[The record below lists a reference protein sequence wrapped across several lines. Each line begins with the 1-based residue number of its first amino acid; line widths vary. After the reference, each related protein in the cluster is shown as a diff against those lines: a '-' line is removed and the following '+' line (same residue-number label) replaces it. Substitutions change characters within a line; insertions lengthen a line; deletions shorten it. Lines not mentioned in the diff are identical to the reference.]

1 MATNTLTTL
10 TLKELTARIDP
21 NGNAARIAE
30 VLHQKNMILDDIP
43 WMESNETF
51 SNRTVRRA
59 AEPTG
64 TYRKLNAGVA
74 YEASKTIPVV
84 DVIGML
90 ESYSKVDVR
99 LAEAAPNGAAAFRS
113 QEDMAFVGGMGK
125 TFAESLI
132 YGNAAELPE
141 EFTGLA
147 PRMDAAT
154 DTNVIDA
161 GGSGSDCTSIFVVTW
176 DVADGVHGIYGRGS
190 QGGLQMHDEGIV
202 VMGEKPVAGTASAQT
217 LINRWYVTHF
227 AWEGGLAVRDPQYM
241 GRVASIESSKTGTS
255 NIFSEDDL
263 IDLLVEMETGPST
276 RIYMHRN
283 IMAQAWKRLKDK
295 NNVFFGRNE
304 GLDAGGMPLN
314 FNGFPIRQVDQ
325 ISITET
331 AL

>member
-1 MATNTLTTL
+1 MATNTLLVL

-30 VLHQKNMILDDIP
+30 VLHEKNQILDDIP
-43 WMESNETF
+43 WAESNETF
-51 SNRTVRRA
+51 SHRTVRRA
-59 AEPTG
+59 SEPTG
-64 TYRKLNAGVA
+64 TYRQLNKGVA
-74 YEASKTIPVV
+74 WEASRTIPVV
-84 DVIGML
+84 DVIGLL

-99 LAEAAPNGAAAFRS
+99 LAEAHPAGPQAFRN
-113 QEDMAFVGGMGK
+113 QEDMSFVGGMGK

-147 PRMDAAT
+147 PRVDSAS

-161 GGSGSDCTSIFVVTW
+161 GGDGSDCTSIYIVTW
-176 DVADGVHGIYGRGS
+176 GLDMAHGIYGRGS
-190 QGGLQMHDEGIV
+190 AAGLRMHDMGIV
-202 VMGEKPVAGTASAQT
+202 ALDEKAVAGTASAAT
-217 LINRWYVTHF
+217 LMNRWYVTHF
-227 AWEGGLAVRDPQYM
+227 AWEGGLSVRDPQAI
-241 GRVASIESSKTGTS
+241 GRICSIESGKSDTS

-263 IDLLVEMETGPST
+263 IDLLVEMETGPTT

>member
-1 MATNTLTTL
+1 MATNTLTVL
-10 TLKELTARIDP
+10 TLKELTARMDP

-30 VLHQKNMILDDIP
+30 VLHEKNQILDDIP
-43 WMESNETF
+43 WIESNETF

-64 TYRKLNAGVA
+64 TYRKLNKGVA

-99 LAEAAPNGAAAFRS
+99 LADAFPAGAAAFRS
-113 QEDMAFVGGMGK
+113 QEDMSFVAGMGK
-125 TFAESLI
+125 TFTESLI

-147 PRMDAAT
+147 PRLDAAT

-161 GGSGSDCTSIFVVTW
+161 GGSGSDCTSLFVVTW
-176 DVADGVHGIYGRGS
+176 GLEGVHGIYGRGS
-190 QGGLQMHDEGIV
+190 QGGLQMHDHGIQ
-202 VMGEKPVAGTASAQT
+202 VMDESTSTTVPHT

-227 AWEGGLAVRDPQYM
+227 AWEGGLSVRDPQFM
-241 GRVASIESSKTGTS
+241 GRVASIESSKSGTT

-263 IDLLVEMETGPST
+263 IDLLVEMETGPTT

-283 IMAQAWKRLKDK
+283 VMAQAWKRLKDK

>member
-1 MATNTLTTL
+1 MATNTLSML
-10 TLKELTARIDP
+10 TIKELTARIDP

-30 VLHQKNMILDDIP
+30 VLTQKNQILDDIP
-43 WMESNETF
+43 WSESNETF
-51 SNRTVRRA
+51 SNRTVRRS

-64 TYRKLNAGVA
+64 SYRRLNAGVA
-74 YEASKTIPVV
+74 WEASKTVPIV

-99 LAEAAPNGAAAFRS
+99 LAEAAPGGPNAFRS
-113 QEDMAFVGGMGK
+113 QEDMAFVAGMGK
-125 TFAESLI
+125 TFTESLL

-141 EFTGLA
+141 EFTGFF
-147 PRMDAAT
+147 PRMNATT

-161 GGSGSDCTSIFVVTW
+161 GGSGSDTTSILVVTW
-176 DVADGVHGIYGRGS
+176 GLDMCHGIYGRGS
-190 QGGLQMHDEGIV
+190 QGGLQMHDEGLQVIESSTSTTV
-202 VMGEKPVAGTASAQT
+202 PHT
-217 LINRWYVTHF
+217 LMNRWFVTHF
-227 AWEGGLAVRDPQYM
+227 AWEGGLVVRDPNGM
-241 GRVASIESSKTGTS
+241 GRIVNIESAKAGTS

-263 IDLLVEMETGPST
+263 IDLLVEMETGPTT

-325 ISITET
+325 MSILET
-331 AL
+331 AI

>member
-1 MATNTLTTL
+1 MATNTLTQL

-21 NGNAARIAE
+21 QGNAARIAE
-30 VLHQKNMILDDIP
+30 VLHEKNQMLDDIP
-43 WMESNETF
+43 WSESNETF

-64 TYRKLNAGVA
+64 SYRRLNVGVA
-74 YEASKTIPVV
+74 YEASKTVPIV

-90 ESYSKVDVR
+90 ESYSKVDLR
-99 LAEAAPNGAAAFRS
+99 LAEAGPNGIAAFRS
-113 QEDMAFVGGMGK
+113 QEDMAFVAGMGK
-125 TFAESLI
+125 TFQESLI
-132 YGNAAELPE
+132 YGNASELPE
-141 EFTGLA
+141 EFTGFA

-161 GGSGSDCTSIFVVTW
+161 GGDGSDCTSIYVVTW
-176 DVADGVHGIYGRGS
+176 GLDMCHGIYGRGS
-190 QGGLQMHDEGIV
+190 QGGLQMYDR
-202 VMGEKPVAGTASAQT
+202 GTLVETDSNSLMNT
-217 LINRWYVTHF
+217 WLVTHF
-227 AWEGGLAVRDPQYM
+227 RWEGGLVVRDPQGM
-241 GRVASIESSKTGTS
+241 GRIASIESGKADTS

-263 IDLLVEMETGPST
+263 IDLMVEMEIGPSS
-276 RIYMHRN
+276 RIYMHKN

-295 NNVFFGRNE
+295 NNAFFGRND

-314 FNGFPIRQVDQ
+314 FNGTPIRQIDQ

>member
-1 MATNTLTTL
+1 MATNTLTQL
-10 TLKELTARIDP
+10 TIKELTARIDP

-30 VLHQKNMILDDIP
+30 VLHEKNQILDDIP
-43 WMESNETF
+43 WSESNETF

-64 TYRKLNAGVA
+64 TYRRLNVGVA
-74 YEASKTIPVV
+74 YEASKTVPIV
-84 DVIGML
+84 DVVGLL

-99 LAEAAPNGAAAFRS
+99 LAEAAPNGPEAFRS
-113 QEDMAFVGGMGK
+113 QEDMSFVGGMGK
-125 TFAESLI
+125 TFTESLL
-132 YGNAAELPE
+132 YGNADELPE
-141 EFTGLA
+141 EFTGFF

-161 GGSGSDCTSIFVVTW
+161 GGSGSDCTSILVVTW
-176 DVADGVHGIYGRGS
+176 GLDMCHGIYGKGS
-190 QGGLQMHDEGIV
+190 QGGLQMHDEGIQV
-202 VMGEKPVAGTASAQT
+202 IEDSSN

-227 AWEGGLAVRDPQYM
+227 AWEGGLVVRDPQGM
-241 GRVASIESSKTGTS
+241 GRIASIESSKTGTS

-263 IDLLVEMETGPST
+263 IDLLVEMETGPTT

-325 ISITET
+325 LSITET

>member
-1 MATNTLTTL
+1 MTTNTLTVL

-21 NGNAARIAE
+21 RGNSARIAE
-30 VLHQKNMILDDIP
+30 VLHEKNQILDDIP

-64 TYRKLNAGVA
+64 TYRQLNKGVA
-74 YEASKTIPVV
+74 FEASKTIPVV

-99 LAEAAPNGAAAFRS
+99 LAEAAPGGPAAFRS
-113 QEDMAFVGGMGK
+113 QEDMAFVAGMGK
-125 TFAESLI
+125 TFTESLI

-147 PRMDAAT
+147 PRMDSAS

-176 DVADGVHGIYGRGS
+176 GMDMVHGIYGRGS
-190 QGGLQMHDEGIV
+190 KAGLQMHDMGIQV
-202 VMGEKPVAGTASAQT
+202 IDESTSTTVPHT
-217 LINRWYVTHF
+217 LMNRWYVTHF
-227 AWEGGLAVRDPQYM
+227 SWEGGLAVKDPQGM
-241 GRVASIESSKTGTS
+241 GRVASVESGKSETS

-263 IDLLVEMETGPST
+263 IDLLVEMETGPTT

-283 IMAQAWKRLKDK
+283 VMAQAWKRLKDK

>member
-1 MATNTLTTL
+1 MTTNTLTKL

-30 VLHQKNMILDDIP
+30 VLQEKNQILDDIP

-59 AEPTG
+59 AQPTG
-64 TYRKLNAGVA
+64 TYRQLNKGVA
-74 YEASKTIPVV
+74 FEASKTIPVV

-99 LAEAAPNGAAAFRS
+99 LAEAFPGGAQAFRS

-147 PRMDAAT
+147 PRLDSAS

-161 GGSGSDCTSIFVVTW
+161 GGADSDCTSIFVITW
-176 DVADGVHGIYGRGS
+176 GYEFAHGIYGRGS
-190 QGGLQMHDEGIV
+190 KGGLQMHDHGIQ
-202 VMGEKPVAGTASAQT
+202 VMDESTSTTVPHT

-227 AWEGGLAVRDPQYM
+227 AWEGGLAVRDPSGI
-241 GRVASIESSKTGTS
+241 GRIASIESAKAATA

-263 IDLLVEMETGPST
+263 IDLIVEMETGPST

-283 IMAQAWKRLKDK
+283 VMAQCWKRLKDK

>member
-1 MATNTLTTL
+1 MATNTVTVL

-30 VLHQKNMILDDIP
+30 VLHEKNQILDDIP

-51 SNRTVRRA
+51 SNRTTRRA
-59 AEPTG
+59 SEPTG
-64 TYRKLNAGVA
+64 TYRQLNKGVA
-74 YEASKTIPVV
+74 FEASRTVPVV
-84 DVIGML
+84 DVVGML
-90 ESYSKVDVR
+90 ESYSKIDVR
-99 LAEAAPNGAAAFRS
+99 EAEAFPAGAQAYRS

-125 TFAESLI
+125 TFAESLV

-147 PRMDAAT
+147 QRMDAAA

-161 GGSGSDCTSIFVVTW
+161 GGSGVECTSIFIVTW
-176 DVADGVHGIYGRGS
+176 GMDGVMGIYGKGS
-190 QGGLQMHDEGIV
+190 MAGLQMHDHGIQV
-202 VMGEKPVAGTASAQT
+202 IDESTSTTVPHT
-217 LINRWYVTHF
+217 LMNRWYVTHF
-227 AWEGGLAVRDPQYM
+227 AWEGGIAVRDPKYM
-241 GRVASIESSKTGTS
+241 GRVASIESAKDGTS

-276 RIYMHRN
+276 RIYMHPN